1 MALPSGNRP
10 ADSPRKR
17 GRIGQTEK
25 ADPMNQRP
33 EQASPKTSD
42 DLAARLGRAVAH
54 HQAGRLAEAEK
65 DYRAVLAADPR
76 HPDAL
81 HLLGVLALQA
91 GHPGRAVELI
101 EEAIRQS
108 GGVADYHDNL
118 GSALAVLDRHAE
130 AAEAHRMAAALNPLS
145 AQPRYNLGNA
155 FQAQDLPGLAG
166 LAFTAAVELQP
177 GYAKAWYNLG
187 NALRAQNRLADAL
200 RAFARAAVL
209 APAMIEAHTNL
220 SDALAA
226 AGRLD
231 EALAQ
236 ARAVLRL
243 RPDDPKAHYNLGA
256 LLQRKQAYESA
267 EIAYREALKRAP
279 DNPMTLNNLGSV
291 LQKLGRAAQ
300 AEQCFRKVLS
310 QNPHSVEAIYNLGN
324 ALQAQGHLAKAES
337 CYEEALAHNPDLATA
352 SYNLALIALLH
363 GRMERGWEGYERR
376 FATGQVL
383 PDRRIGAPRWQ
394 GEGLRRRRLMIWR
407 EQGVGDEIMFA
418 SCYGDV
424 IAWGGGPVTIETDPR
439 LVGLFARS
447 FPRATVR
454 AETIDAEGRETVEPP
469 DVDLQVPAGA
479 LPRLLRGTLAAFDQ
493 FDPWLKPDPA
503 RLALWR
509 ERLAAL
515 GPGLKVGIG
524 WRSQLI
530 TPERKGA
537 YTTLDAFAPLFALP
551 GVVFVNLQY
560 DECAAEI
567 AEAEARFGVTIHR
580 WSDLDLKDDF
590 EAAAAL
596 TANLDLV
603 ICPAMSAG
611 ELAGALGVPVWRF
624 GHRDWTQLGLGIRPW
639 FPTMRLFQPRP
650 GESFEHVLARMA
662 RCLFAMR
669 PAPAPVVVPPPPAAD
684 PEVLLN
690 RAIDLHR
697 AGRLDDAMA
706 AYRAVLDL
714 APRHSDA
721 LHLLGLIQHQT
732 GKHAE
737 ADRHITAAL
746 RIDPDFPTAWNH
758 LGLVQQALDRPD
770 KALLCFRR
778 AMVLRPDFP
787 EAMTH
792 MGLSMHQPERLASAK
807 RWHLRSIRLAPANP
821 AAHTNLGH
829 ACEVQG
835 HFDNA
840 AAHYR
845 RALALRP
852 ESADTLNNLGAL
864 AKMADRPESCRR
876 FLERAL
882 RVDPGLSLAAWNMGL
897 LALADGDIATG
908 WAGYGHRFSARQL
921 QRARRIPLPV
931 WRGEPLEG
939 RRLLVWPEQGLGDE
953 ILFASVFGDL
963 ENCGGAVVLECDPR
977 LVSLYARAFPWATVR
992 AESVT
997 ADGRESLNPPDC
1009 DLQIAAGSL
1018 PALRRDRLERFP
1030 VRPAFLT
1037 PEPERAAF
1045 WRARVD
1051 ALGPGLKVGI
1061 SWRSQI
1067 VTAHREG
1074 AYTRITDWLPLLEV
1088 PGLHVVN
1095 LQYGDCAAELASIE
1109 QDGIRRVHRW
1119 DDLDLKND
1127 LEGVAALIAALDL
1140 VILPATAAG
1149 ELAGALGVPV
1159 WRLGGRDWT
1168 WMGSGVRPWFPSQ
1181 RLIAPRPGD
1190 TSAELVHRVS
1200 RLLTRMESGVHT
1212 SKWV

>member
-1 MALPSGNRP
+1 MTPS
-10 ADSPRKR
+10 
-17 GRIGQTEK
+17 
-25 ADPMNQRP
+25 PMTP
-33 EQASPKTSD
+33 E
-42 DLAARLGRAVAH
+42 DLTARLGQAVAH
-54 HQAGRLAEAEK
+54 HRAGRLAEAER
-65 DYRAVLAADPR
+65 DYRAVLAADPE

-91 GHPGRAVELI
+91 GHPGPAADLI
-101 EEAIRQS
+101 REAIRLA

-118 GSALAVLDRHAE
+118 GSALAALDRHAE

-155 FQAQDLPGLAG
+155 FQAQDLPGLAA

-187 NALRAQNRLADAL
+187 NALRAQNRLADSVT
-200 RAFARAAVL
+200 AFARAAIL
-209 APAMIEAHTNL
+209 APAMVEAHTNL
-220 SDALAA
+220 SDALTA

-256 LLQRKQAYESA
+256 VLQRKEAYESA

-324 ALQAQGHLAKAES
+324 ALQAQGHLAKAEA
-337 CYEEALAHNPDLATA
+337 CYEEALAHEPDLATA

-363 GRMERGWEGYERR
+363 GHMERGWKGYQQR
-376 FATGQVL
+376 FAAGQVL
-383 PDRRIGAPRWQ
+383 PDRRIGAPLWQ
-394 GEGLRRRRLMIWR
+394 GEGLRKRRLMIWR
-407 EQGVGDEIMFA
+407 EQGIGDEIMFA

-424 IAWGGGPVTIETDPR
+424 IAWGGGPVIIETDPR

-469 DVDLQVPAGA
+469 DFDVQAPAGA
-479 LPRLLRGTLAAFDQ
+479 LPRLLRGTLDGFDQ

-503 RLALWR
+503 RTALWR
-509 ERLAAL
+509 DRLAAL

-524 WRSQLI
+524 WRSQLM

-537 YTTLDAFAPLFALP
+537 YTTLDQWGPLFALP
-551 GVVFVNLQY
+551 NVVFVNLQY
-560 DECAAEI
+560 GECEAEVAA
-567 AEAEARFGVTIHR
+567 AEARFGVTIHR
-580 WSDLDLKDDF
+580 WNDLDLKDDF

-603 ICPAMSAG
+603 ITPAMSAG

-624 GHRDWTQLGLGIRPW
+624 GHRDWTQLGTGVRPW
-639 FPTMRLFQPRP
+639 FPSMRIFQPRP
-650 GESFEHVLARMA
+650 GETFDDVLARIA
-662 RCLFAMR
+662 RCLAAMR
-669 PAPAPVVVPPPPAAD
+669 PVPASAPPPSPPPAAD
-684 PEVLLN
+684 PEALLTE
-690 RAIDLHR
+690 AIALHR
-697 AGRLDDAMA
+697 TGRLDDAVA
-706 AYRAVLDL
+706 AYRAVLNL

-721 LHLLGLIQHQT
+721 LHLLGLVQHQT
-732 GKHAE
+732 GRHAE
-737 ADRHITAAL
+737 ADRHIAEAL
-746 RIDPDFPTAWNH
+746 RLDPDFPTAWNH

-770 KALLCFRR
+770 RALACFRR

-792 MGLSMHQPERLASAK
+792 MGLGMHQPDRVAVAK
-807 RWHLRSIRLAPANP
+807 RWHRRSIRLAPANP
-821 AAHTNLGH
+821 ASHTNLGH
-829 ACEVQG
+829 ACEVEG
-835 HFDNA
+835 RFAEA
-840 AAHYR
+840 AGHYR
-845 RALALRP
+845 RALTLRP
-852 ESADTLNNLGAL
+852 DSADTLNNLGTL
-864 AKMADRPESCRR
+864 AKMDDQPGLSRR

-882 RVDPGLSLAAWNMGL
+882 RVDPGLALAAWNVGL
-897 LALADGDIATG
+897 LALADGDLATG
-908 WAGYGHRFSARQL
+908 WAGYERRFSARQL

-931 WRGEPLEG
+931 WNGEPLEG

-963 ENCGGAVVLECDPR
+963 EGCGGPVVLECDPR
-977 LVSLYARAFPWATVR
+977 LVPLYARAFPWATVR

-997 ADGRESLNPPDC
+997 ADGRERFDPPDC
-1009 DLQIAAGSL
+1009 DVQIAAGSL
-1018 PALRRDRLERFP
+1018 PALRRDRLDRFP
-1030 VRPAFLT
+1030 TRPAFLT
-1037 PEPERAAF
+1037 PDPQRAAL

-1051 ALGPGLKVGI
+1051 ALGPGVKVGM

-1088 PGLHVVN
+1088 PGVHAVN

-1109 QDGIRRVHRW
+1109 RDGVRRVHRW

-1168 WMGSGVRPWFPSQ
+1168 WMGAGARPWFPSQ
-1181 RLIAPRPGD
+1181 RLMPTRAGESSADILRRVAGILSRMRGKAPMP
-1190 TSAELVHRVS
+1190 ERV
-1200 RLLTRMESGVHT
+1200 
-1212 SKWV
+1212 

>member
-1 MALPSGNRP
+1 
-10 ADSPRKR
+10 
-17 GRIGQTEK
+17 
-25 ADPMNQRP
+25 MNQRP
-33 EQASPKTSD
+33 EQASPKTPED
-42 DLAARLGRAVAH
+42 VAARLGRAVAH
-54 HQAGRLAEAEK
+54 HRAGRLPDAEK
-65 DYRAVLAADPR
+65 DYRAVLAVDPR

-91 GHPGRAVELI
+91 GHPGPAVELI
-101 EEAIRQS
+101 GEAIRES

-118 GSALAVLDRHAE
+118 GSALAALDRHAE

-155 FQAQDLPGLAG
+155 FQAQELPGLAA

-177 GYAKAWYNLG
+177 DYAKAWYNLG
-187 NALRAQNRLADAL
+187 NALRAQNRLADAVA
-200 RAFARAAVL
+200 AFARATVL
-209 APAMIEAHTNL
+209 APAMVEAHANL
-220 SDALAA
+220 SDALTA

-256 LLQRKQAYESA
+256 VLQRREAYESA

-279 DNPMTLNNLGSV
+279 DNLMTLNNLGSV
-291 LQKLGRAAQ
+291 LQKLGRSIQ
-300 AEQCFRKVLS
+300 AEQCFRRVLS
-310 QNPHSVEAIYNLGN
+310 RNPHSVEAIYNLGN
-324 ALQAQGHLAKAES
+324 ALQAQGYFTKAEA

-352 SYNLALIALLH
+352 SYNLSLIALLH
-363 GRMERGWEGYERR
+363 GQMERGWEGYETR
-376 FATGQVL
+376 FAAGQVL
-383 PDRRIGAPRWQ
+383 PNRRIAAPRWQ

-418 SCYGDV
+418 SCYNDV

-454 AETIDAEGRETVEPP
+454 AETIGADGRETVEPP
-469 DVDLQVPAGA
+469 DFDLQAPAGA
-479 LPRLLRGTLAAFDQ
+479 LPRLLRGTLASFDQ
-493 FDPWLKPDPA
+493 LDPWLKPDPA
-503 RLALWR
+503 RTALWR
-509 ERLAAL
+509 ERLDAL

-537 YTTLDAFAPLFALP
+537 YTTLDQWGPLFALP

-560 DECAAEI
+560 DDCAAEI
-567 AEAEARFGVTIHR
+567 AAAEERFGVTIHR
-580 WSDLDLKDDF
+580 WDDLDLKDDF
-590 EAAAAL
+590 DGAAAL

-603 ICPAMSAG
+603 ITPAMSAG

-624 GHRDWTQLGLGIRPW
+624 GTRDWTQLGLDTRPW
-639 FPTMRLFQPRP
+639 FPTTRLFQPRH
-650 GESFEHVLARMA
+650 GESFDDVLGRMA
-662 RCLFAMR
+662 RSLAAMR
-669 PAPAPVVVPPPPAAD
+669 PAPVPVAVPPPPPPPAD
-684 PEVLLN
+684 PEDLLN
-690 RAIDLHR
+690 RAIALHR
-697 AGRLDDAMA
+697 AGRLGEAMA

-732 GKHAE
+732 GRHAE
-737 ADRHITAAL
+737 ADRHIAAAL
-746 RIDPDFPTAWNH
+746 RIDADFPTAWNH

-770 KALLCFRR
+770 KALACFRR

-792 MGLSMHQPERLASAK
+792 MGLSMHQPDRLAAAK
-807 RWHLRSIRLAPANP
+807 RWHRRSILLAPVNP
-821 AAHTNLGH
+821 AAHTNLGY
-829 ACEVQG
+829 ACEVEG
-835 HFDNA
+835 RFGDA

-852 ESADTLNNLGAL
+852 DSADALNNLGTL
-864 AKMADRPESCRR
+864 AKMDEQPALCRR
-876 FLERAL
+876 FLDRAL
-882 RVDPGLSLAAWNMGL
+882 RLDPGLALAGWNIGL
-897 LALADGDIATG
+897 LALADGDLATG
-908 WAGYGHRFSARQL
+908 WAGYGRRFSARQL
-921 QRARRIPLPV
+921 QRARRVPLPV
-931 WRGEPLEG
+931 WTGEPLDG

-963 ENCGGAVVLECDPR
+963 KGSGGTVVLECDPR
-977 LVSLYARAFPWATVR
+977 LVSLYARAFPWAVVR
-992 AESVT
+992 AESAT
-997 ADGRESLNPPDC
+997 ADGRERFDPPDC

-1030 VRPAFLT
+1030 ARPAFLT
-1037 PEPERAAF
+1037 PDPERAAL
-1045 WRARVD
+1045 WRERVD

-1074 AYTRITDWLPLLEV
+1074 AYTRITDWLPLLDV
-1088 PGLHVVN
+1088 PGLHAVS
-1095 LQYGDCAAELASIE
+1095 LQYGDCADELASIE
-1109 QDGIRRVHRW
+1109 PDGVRRIHRW

-1127 LEGVAALIAALDL
+1127 LEGVAALTAALDL

-1159 WRLGGRDWT
+1159 WRLGSRDWT
-1168 WMGSGVRPWFPSQ
+1168 WMGSGVRPWFPTQ
-1181 RLIAPRPGD
+1181 RLIAPRPGE
-1190 TSAELVHRVS
+1190 TSADVVRRIS
-1200 RLLTRMESGVHT
+1200 TFLTGMARAAHT
-1212 SKWV
+1212 SERV